1 MTNSLDDLILNAA
14 EEVVSRPSED
24 EETVITLGEGD
35 DAIEV
40 AATALEAALAGI
52 ESVLT
57 SPEFLQ
63 ILDDITD
70 LDMDSVVV
78 EDTSG
83 GFSEKIISWIE
94 DVETVLQEVRD
105 DAETFALLIRN
116 ELIPAVAT
124 MRGTIG
130 DLEAVRA
137 VTARP
142 DMATIPGES
151 SGNAAYDQLRRVRAS
166 QGIDDSQVG
175 MDPNYDIQWAY
186 ATLAGLPSA
195 MQELFTGTYGPSTT
209 TTSGSSNA
217 GGYAATPHGPV
228 AAPTAATGPGMPVAS
243 GQTTTSSGGMSPAAQ
258 ALAGAGAVAAGVAR
272 GSQGKTATSS
282 GGTDTA
288 AAAAGAGGKAGASGK
303 GGKSGKSG
311 KGGVSKS
318 ELLKMIDDAKK
329 RIDSEKKSKPKSR
342 PNSTR
347 TRPNSPGP
355 APRNQRPET
364 STLDA
369 MKEQQQGKDG
379 AGDKKAQFLDIATT
393 TPAPANPDSE
403 TTGAKPTPAAA
414 SGGGGQQGGM
424 RGMGMMPMGGMMGAM
439 NRMGQN
445 GQGPGSGTGSDS
457 NVPTDYNLEE
467 VGKSSIGSV
476 TGGVIRSGERADE
489 EEEYVSPI
497 MRSEPESEEE
507 EGTKKRGL
515 GNIFG

>member
-24 EETVITLGEGD
+24 EDTTITLGEGD

-63 ILDDITD
+63 TLDDVAD
-70 LDMDSVVV
+70 LDMDNVAVDPD
-78 EDTSG
+78 EE
-83 GFSEKIISWIE
+83 GFGQKIISWIE

-142 DMATIPGES
+142 DMPTIPGES

-195 MQELFTGTYGPSTT
+195 MQELFTGTYGPSTA
-209 TTSGSSNA
+209 TTSGSSHA
-217 GGYAATPHGPV
+217 GGYAVTPHGPM
-228 AAPTAATGPGMPVAS
+228 AATGQATPGQAMP

-282 GGTDTA
+282 GGTDSAAA

-303 GGKSGKSG
+303 GGKSG

-355 APRNQRPET
+355 APRGQRPET

-414 SGGGGQQGGM
+414 SGGGGGQQGGM

-445 GQGPGSGTGSDS
+445 GQGPSSGTGSDS

-476 TGGVIRSGERADE
+476 AGGVIRSGERADE

-497 MRSEPESEEE
+497 MRAEPESEEE